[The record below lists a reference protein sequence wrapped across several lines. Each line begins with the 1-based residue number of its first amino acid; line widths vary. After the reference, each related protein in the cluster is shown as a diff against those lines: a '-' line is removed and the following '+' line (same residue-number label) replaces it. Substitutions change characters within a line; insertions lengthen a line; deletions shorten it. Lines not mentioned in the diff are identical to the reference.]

1 MSTDT
6 ETTPDLTE
14 YENWT
19 AEDCYH
25 ADRQIELLQDR
36 VGKLQAALD
45 KLAGEKREH
54 NRR

>member
-25 ADRQIELLQDR
+25 ADRQIELL
-36 VGKLQAALD
+36 
-45 KLAGEKREH
+45 AGEKRD
-54 NRR
+54 NTRKN